1 MFFKRKNVNPEFE
14 KKVEQISHDSEDANP
29 VDRLSNV
36 EVSSHSRNTEASV
49 EKEKAIDEARK
60 ILEQELSIKH
70 FFHKQLLETLD
81 LGLLSSLEKERAKLD
96 LHEAI
101 VQLMAEDGSHALSA
115 EGRKRVIKQIE
126 DEVFG
131 LGPLEPLLADQT
143 VSDIL

>member
-14 KKVEQISHDSEDANP
+14 KRVEQISHDSEDTNP
-29 VDRLSNV
+29 VERLSSV
-36 EVSSHSRNTEASV
+36 DTSSQSRSSEANV

-60 ILEQELSIKH
+60 VLEQELSIKH

-81 LGLLSSLEKERAKLD
+81 LGLLSSLEKERAKVD

-101 VQLMAEDGSHALSA
+101 LQLMADDGSHALSA

-126 DEVFG
+126 RVIELFFLD
-131 LGPLEPLLADQT
+131 
-143 VSDIL
+143 